1 MIRKFI
7 RNFLRSVSLA
17 ASKIAALFA
26 KLSSTVTPT
35 NTSDQAITDEEKNEK
50 HSLDIQ
56 RLDGH
61 IKLINEQIED
71 HMNNMNK
78 NPNDDPTQET
88 RLFSIREQAR
98 TIRKNLKILQ
108 DQCENMS
115 ENNKISL
122 NALSET
128 HDELESK
135 MELNGISPKPKPTR

>member
-35 NTSDQAITDEEKNEK
+35 NTSNQAITDEEKNKK

-71 HMNNMNK
+71 HINNMNESHNYDYTK
-78 NPNDDPTQET
+78 KTP
-88 RLFSIREQAR
+88 LFSIRAQAR
-98 TIRKNLKILQ
+98 TIRENLKILQ
-108 DQCENMS
+108 DQSENMS

>member
-128 HDELESK
+128 HDILERK
-135 MELNGISPKPKPTR
+135 MKINGITPKPKPTR